1 MKKNIFKKVVIVLT
15 VLFSIIIITSGI
27 LGRQILFRDYPVFQ
41 SMSQKEIVETTNI
54 LPEDNDYI
62 KKLKNNALDVYLSNA
77 SSELAEKD
85 NDYVKKLKNNALDV
99 YLSNA
104 SSELAEKLG
113 ENEKRVNSI
122 VNGELPETQ
131 FSQNQ
136 QELQQA
142 LGASDE
148 QMKQL
153 SQTYENARLNRS
165 IDQLQAETKTLK
177 AEELPQFIQDANQ
190 LTQQTEKSIQ
200 SYIEDNNAVSK
211 STISASVQALND
223 ANAILNNFTQ
233 FVNYTNNYT
242 AISQLQF
249 DKISTNNSLMADFL
263 PVFNK
268 VNAYLSQKETVE
280 ARIKELTD
288 FQQKV
293 EKSEQLKNSSVELP
307 NLKGQTL
314 AAIRKQ
320 ASTNYKIEVESNN
333 EDKDTA
339 TVTQQNPDPSQY
351 GRILKGETIKVQ
363 THKKTEEKKASSDS
377 VKKDK
382 EKTETS
388 KKEDIKAKKK
398 GDE

>member
-1 MKKNIFKKVVIVLT
+1 MLSLIFMRFLMKKNIFKKVVIVLT

-62 KKLKNNALDVYLSNA
+62 
-77 SSELAEKD
+77 
-85 NDYVKKLKNNALDV
+85 KKLKNNALDV

>member
-1 MKKNIFKKVVIVLT
+1 MRFLMKKKIFNKIVIILAA
-15 VLFSIIIITSGI
+15 LLGIIIITAGI

-77 SSELAEKD
+77 SSELAEK
-85 NDYVKKLKNNALDV
+85 L
-99 YLSNA
+99 
-104 SSELAEKLG
+104 E

-122 VNGELPETQ
+122 VNGVLPEQQ

-136 QELQQA
+136 DELQQA

-148 QMKQL
+148 QMTQL
-153 SQTYENARLNRS
+153 AQTYENARLNRS

-177 AEELPQFIQDANQ
+177 AEQLPQFIQDTNQ

-200 SYIEDNNAVSK
+200 SYIEDNNAASK

-223 ANAILNNFTQ
+223 ANSLLSNFTQ

-242 AISQLQF
+242 AITQLQF

-293 EKSEQLKNSSVELP
+293 EKSEQLKSSSIEMP

-320 ASTNYKIEVESNN
+320 AGIDYKIEVEPNY

-339 TVTQQNPDPSQY
+339 IVTQQKPEPSQY
-351 GRILKGETIKVQ
+351 TRILKGQTITVQ
-363 THKKTEEKKASSDS
+363 TQKKVEEKKTSSDS
-377 VKKDK
+377 AKKDK
-382 EKTETS
+382 EKTEAS
-388 KKEDIKAKKK
+388 KKEDTKAKKK

>member
-1 MKKNIFKKVVIVLT
+1 MRFLMKKKIFNKIVIILAA
-15 VLFSIIIITSGI
+15 LLSIIIITAGI

-41 SMSQKEIVETTNI
+41 SMSQKEIVEATNI

-77 SSELAEKD
+77 SSELAEK
-85 NDYVKKLKNNALDV
+85 L
-99 YLSNA
+99 
-104 SSELAEKLG
+104 E

-122 VNGELPETQ
+122 VNGELPEQQ

-136 QELQQA
+136 DELQQA

-148 QMKQL
+148 QMTQL
-153 SQTYENARLNRS
+153 AQTYENARLNRS

-177 AEELPQFIQDANQ
+177 AEQLSQFIQDANQ
-190 LTQQTEKSIQ
+190 LAQQTEKSIQ

-211 STISASVQALND
+211 STISVSVQALND
-223 ANAILNNFTQ
+223 ANSLLSNFTQ

-242 AISQLQF
+242 AITQLQF

-293 EKSEQLKNSSVELP
+293 EKSEQLKSSSIEMP

-320 ASTNYKIEVESNN
+320 AGIDYKIEVEPNY

-339 TVTQQNPDPSQY
+339 IVTQQKPEPSQY
-351 GRILKGETIKVQ
+351 TRILKGQTITVQ
-363 THKKTEEKKASSDS
+363 TQKKVEEKKTSSVS
-377 VKKDK
+377 AEKDK
-382 EKTETS
+382 EKTEAS
-388 KKEDIKAKKK
+388 KKEDTKAKKK

>member
-1 MKKNIFKKVVIVLT
+1 MRFLMKKKIFNKIVMILA
-15 VLFSIIIITSGI
+15 VLLGIIIITAGI
-27 LGRQILFRDYPVFQ
+27 IGRQILFRDYPVFQ

-77 SSELAEKD
+77 SSELAEK
-85 NDYVKKLKNNALDV
+85 L
-99 YLSNA
+99 
-104 SSELAEKLG
+104 E

-122 VNGELPETQ
+122 VNGELPEQQ

-136 QELQQA
+136 DELQQA

-148 QMKQL
+148 QMTQL
-153 SQTYENARLNRS
+153 AQTYENARLNRS

-177 AEELPQFIQDANQ
+177 AEQLPQFIQDANQ
-190 LTQQTEKSIQ
+190 LAQQTEKSIQ
-200 SYIEDNNAVSK
+200 SYIEDNNAASK

-223 ANAILNNFTQ
+223 ANSLLSNFTQ

-242 AISQLQF
+242 AITQLQF

-293 EKSEQLKNSSVELP
+293 EKSEQLKSLSIEMP

-320 ASTNYKIEVESNN
+320 AGIDYKIEVEPNY

-339 TVTQQNPDPSQY
+339 IVTQQKPEPSQY
-351 GRILKGETIKVQ
+351 TRILKGQTITVQ
-363 THKKTEEKKASSDS
+363 TQKKVEEKKTSSVS
-377 VKKDK
+377 AKKDK
-382 EKTETS
+382 EKTEAS
-388 KKEDIKAKKK
+388 KKEDTKAKKK

>member
-1 MKKNIFKKVVIVLT
+1 MRFLMKKKIFNKIVIILAA
-15 VLFSIIIITSGI
+15 LLSIIIITAGI

-41 SMSQKEIVETTNI
+41 SMSQKEIVEATNI

-77 SSELAEKD
+77 SSELAEK
-85 NDYVKKLKNNALDV
+85 L
-99 YLSNA
+99 
-104 SSELAEKLG
+104 E

-122 VNGELPETQ
+122 VNGELPEQQ

-136 QELQQA
+136 DELQQA

-148 QMKQL
+148 QMTQL
-153 SQTYENARLNRS
+153 AQTYENARLNRS

-177 AEELPQFIQDANQ
+177 AEQLPQFIQDANQ
-190 LTQQTEKSIQ
+190 LAQQTEKSIQ

-211 STISASVQALND
+211 STISVSVQALND
-223 ANAILNNFTQ
+223 ANSLLSNFTQ

-242 AISQLQF
+242 AITQLQF

-293 EKSEQLKNSSVELP
+293 EKSEQLKSSSIEMP

-320 ASTNYKIEVESNN
+320 AGIDYKIEVEPNY

-339 TVTQQNPDPSQY
+339 IVTQQKPEPSQY
-351 GRILKGETIKVQ
+351 TRILKGQTITVQ
-363 THKKTEEKKASSDS
+363 TQKKVEEKKTSSVS
-377 VKKDK
+377 AKKDK
-382 EKTETS
+382 EKTEAS
-388 KKEDIKAKKK
+388 KKEDTKAKKK

>member
-1 MKKNIFKKVVIVLT
+1 MRFLMKKNIFNKVVIVLA
-15 VLFSIIIITSGI
+15 VLLSIIIIIAGL

-41 SMSQKEIVETTNI
+41 SMSQKEIIETTNI

-77 SSELAEKD
+77 SSELAEK
-85 NDYVKKLKNNALDV
+85 LR
-99 YLSNA
+99 
-104 SSELAEKLG
+104 
-113 ENEKRVNSI
+113 ENEKRINNI
-122 VNGELPETQ
+122 VNGKLPEQQ

-136 QELQQA
+136 DELQQA

-148 QMKQL
+148 QMTQL
-153 SQTYENARLNRS
+153 AQTYENARLKRS
-165 IDQLQAETKTLK
+165 INQLQAETKTLK
-177 AEELPQFIQDANQ
+177 AEQLPQFIQDANK
-190 LTQQTEKSIQ
+190 LSQQTEKSIQ

-211 STISASVQALND
+211 STISASVEALNE
-223 ANAILNNFTQ
+223 ANSLLGNFTQ

-242 AISQLQF
+242 ALTQLQF

-293 EKSEQLKNSSVELP
+293 EKSEQLKSSSVEMP

-320 ASTNYKIEVESNN
+320 AGSDYKIEVESNY

-339 TVTQQNPDPSQY
+339 IVTQQKPGPSQY
-351 GRILKGETIKVQ
+351 TRILKGQTITVQ
-363 THKKTEEKKASSDS
+363 TQKKEEEKKASSDS
-377 VKKDK
+377 AKKDK

-388 KKEDIKAKKK
+388 KKEDTKAKKK

>member
-1 MKKNIFKKVVIVLT
+1 MRFLMKKKIFNKIVIILAA
-15 VLFSIIIITSGI
+15 LLGIIIITAGI

-77 SSELAEKD
+77 SSELAEK
-85 NDYVKKLKNNALDV
+85 L
-99 YLSNA
+99 
-104 SSELAEKLG
+104 E

-122 VNGELPETQ
+122 VNGVLPEQQ

-136 QELQQA
+136 DELQQA

-148 QMKQL
+148 QMTQL
-153 SQTYENARLNRS
+153 AQTYENARLNRS

-177 AEELPQFIQDANQ
+177 AEQLPQFIQDANQ

-200 SYIEDNNAVSK
+200 SYIEDNNAASK

-223 ANAILNNFTQ
+223 ANSLLSNFTQ

-242 AISQLQF
+242 AITQLQF

-293 EKSEQLKNSSVELP
+293 EKSEQLKSSSIEMP

-320 ASTNYKIEVESNN
+320 AGIDYKIEVEPNY

-339 TVTQQNPDPSQY
+339 IVTQQKPEPSQY
-351 GRILKGETIKVQ
+351 TRILKGQTITVQ
-363 THKKTEEKKASSDS
+363 TQKKVEEKKTSSDS
-377 VKKDK
+377 AKKDK
-382 EKTETS
+382 EKTEAS
-388 KKEDIKAKKK
+388 KKEDTKAKKK

>member
-1 MKKNIFKKVVIVLT
+1 MRFLMKKKIFNKIVIILAA
-15 VLFSIIIITSGI
+15 LLSIIIITAGI

-41 SMSQKEIVETTNI
+41 SMSQKEIVEATNI

-77 SSELAEKD
+77 SSELAEK
-85 NDYVKKLKNNALDV
+85 L
-99 YLSNA
+99 
-104 SSELAEKLG
+104 E

-122 VNGELPETQ
+122 VNGELPEQQ

-136 QELQQA
+136 DELQQA

-148 QMKQL
+148 QMTQL
-153 SQTYENARLNRS
+153 AQTYENARLNRS

-177 AEELPQFIQDANQ
+177 AEQLSQFIQDANQ
-190 LTQQTEKSIQ
+190 LAQQTEKSIQ

-211 STISASVQALND
+211 STISVSVQALTD
-223 ANAILNNFTQ
+223 ANSLLSNFTQ

-242 AISQLQF
+242 AITQLQF

-293 EKSEQLKNSSVELP
+293 EKSEQLKSSSIEMP

-320 ASTNYKIEVESNN
+320 AGIDYKIEVEPNY

-339 TVTQQNPDPSQY
+339 IVTQQKPEPSQY
-351 GRILKGETIKVQ
+351 TRILKGQTITVQ
-363 THKKTEEKKASSDS
+363 TQKKVEEKKTSSVS
-377 VKKDK
+377 AKKDK
-382 EKTETS
+382 EKTEAS
-388 KKEDIKAKKK
+388 KKEDTKAKKK

>member
-1 MKKNIFKKVVIVLT
+1 MRFLMKKKIFNKIVIILAA
-15 VLFSIIIITSGI
+15 LLSIIIITAGI

-41 SMSQKEIVETTNI
+41 SMSQKEIVEATNI

-77 SSELAEKD
+77 SSELAEK
-85 NDYVKKLKNNALDV
+85 L
-99 YLSNA
+99 
-104 SSELAEKLG
+104 E

-122 VNGELPETQ
+122 VNGELPEQQ

-136 QELQQA
+136 DELQQA

-148 QMKQL
+148 QMTQL
-153 SQTYENARLNRS
+153 AQTYENARLNRS

-177 AEELPQFIQDANQ
+177 AEQLSQFIQDANQ
-190 LTQQTEKSIQ
+190 LAQQTEKSIQ

-223 ANAILNNFTQ
+223 ANSLLSNFTQ

-242 AISQLQF
+242 AITQLQF

-293 EKSEQLKNSSVELP
+293 EKSEQLKSSSIEMP

-320 ASTNYKIEVESNN
+320 AGIDYKIEVEPNY

-339 TVTQQNPDPSQY
+339 IVTQQKPEPSQY
-351 GRILKGETIKVQ
+351 TRILKGQTITVQ
-363 THKKTEEKKASSDS
+363 TQKKVEEKKTSSDS
-377 VKKDK
+377 AKKDK
-382 EKTETS
+382 EKTEAS
-388 KKEDIKAKKK
+388 KKEDTKAKKK

>member
-1 MKKNIFKKVVIVLT
+1 MRFLMKKNIFKKVVIVLT

-77 SSELAEKD
+77 SSELAEK
-85 NDYVKKLKNNALDV
+85 
-99 YLSNA
+99 
-104 SSELAEKLG
+104 LG

-136 QELQQA
+136 EELQQA

-320 ASTNYKIEVESNN
+320 AGANYKIEVEPNN

-363 THKKTEEKKASSDS
+363 TQKKTEEKKASSDS
-377 VKKDK
+377 SKKDK

-388 KKEDIKAKKK
+388 KKEDTKAKKK

>member
-1 MKKNIFKKVVIVLT
+1 MLSLIFMRFLMKKKIFNKIVIILAA
-15 VLFSIIIITSGI
+15 LLSIIIITAGI

-41 SMSQKEIVETTNI
+41 SMSQKEIVEATNI

-77 SSELAEKD
+77 SSELAEK
-85 NDYVKKLKNNALDV
+85 L
-99 YLSNA
+99 
-104 SSELAEKLG
+104 E

-122 VNGELPETQ
+122 VNGELPEQQ

-136 QELQQA
+136 DELQQA

-148 QMKQL
+148 QMTQL
-153 SQTYENARLNRS
+153 AQTYENARLNRS

-177 AEELPQFIQDANQ
+177 AEQLSQFIQDANQ
-190 LTQQTEKSIQ
+190 LAQQTEKSIQ

-211 STISASVQALND
+211 STISVSVQALND
-223 ANAILNNFTQ
+223 ANSLLSNFTQ

-242 AISQLQF
+242 AITQLQF

-293 EKSEQLKNSSVELP
+293 EKSEQLKSSSIEMP

-320 ASTNYKIEVESNN
+320 AGIDYKIEVEPNY

-339 TVTQQNPDPSQY
+339 IVTQQKPEPSQY
-351 GRILKGETIKVQ
+351 TRILKGQTITVQ
-363 THKKTEEKKASSDS
+363 TQKKVEEKKTSSVS
-377 VKKDK
+377 AKKDK
-382 EKTETS
+382 EKTEAS
-388 KKEDIKAKKK
+388 KKEDTKAKKK

>member
-1 MKKNIFKKVVIVLT
+1 MRFLMKKKIFNKIVIILAA
-15 VLFSIIIITSGI
+15 LLSIIIITAGI

-41 SMSQKEIVETTNI
+41 SMSQKEIVEATNI

-77 SSELAEKD
+77 SSELAEK
-85 NDYVKKLKNNALDV
+85 L
-99 YLSNA
+99 
-104 SSELAEKLG
+104 E

-122 VNGELPETQ
+122 VNGVLPEQQ

-136 QELQQA
+136 DELQQA

-148 QMKQL
+148 QMTQL
-153 SQTYENARLNRS
+153 AQTYENARLNRS

-177 AEELPQFIQDANQ
+177 AEQLSQFIQDANQ
-190 LTQQTEKSIQ
+190 LAQQTEKSIQ

-211 STISASVQALND
+211 STISVSVQALND
-223 ANAILNNFTQ
+223 ANSLLSNFTQ

-242 AISQLQF
+242 AITQLQF

-293 EKSEQLKNSSVELP
+293 EKSEQLKSSSIEMP

-320 ASTNYKIEVESNN
+320 AGIDYKIEVEPNY

-339 TVTQQNPDPSQY
+339 IVTQQKPEPSQY
-351 GRILKGETIKVQ
+351 TRILKGQTITVQ
-363 THKKTEEKKASSDS
+363 TQKKVEEKKTSSVS
-377 VKKDK
+377 AKKDK
-382 EKTETS
+382 EKTEAS
-388 KKEDIKAKKK
+388 KKEDTKAKKK

>member
-1 MKKNIFKKVVIVLT
+1 MRFLMKKNIFKKVVIVLT

-77 SSELAEKD
+77 SSELAEK
-85 NDYVKKLKNNALDV
+85 
-99 YLSNA
+99 
-104 SSELAEKLG
+104 LG

-136 QELQQA
+136 EELQQA

-211 STISASVQALND
+211 STISASVQSLND

-268 VNAYLSQKETVE
+268 VNAYLRQKETVE

-320 ASTNYKIEVESNN
+320 AGTNYKIEVEPNN

-363 THKKTEEKKASSDS
+363 TQKKTEEKKASSDS
-377 VKKDK
+377 AKKDK

-388 KKEDIKAKKK
+388 KKEDTKAKKK

>member
-1 MKKNIFKKVVIVLT
+1 MRFLMKKNIFKKVVIVLT

-77 SSELAEKD
+77 SSELAEK
-85 NDYVKKLKNNALDV
+85 
-99 YLSNA
+99 
-104 SSELAEKLG
+104 LG

-136 QELQQA
+136 EELQQA

-363 THKKTEEKKASSDS
+363 TQKKTEEKKASSDS
-377 VKKDK
+377 SKKDK

-388 KKEDIKAKKK
+388 KKEDTKAKKK

>member
-1 MKKNIFKKVVIVLT
+1 MRFLMKKKIFNKIVMILA
-15 VLFSIIIITSGI
+15 VLLGIIIITAGI

-77 SSELAEKD
+77 SSELAEK
-85 NDYVKKLKNNALDV
+85 L
-99 YLSNA
+99 
-104 SSELAEKLG
+104 E

-122 VNGELPETQ
+122 VNGELPEQQ

-136 QELQQA
+136 DELQQA

-148 QMKQL
+148 QMTQL
-153 SQTYENARLNRS
+153 AQTYENARLNRS

-177 AEELPQFIQDANQ
+177 AEQLPQFIQDANQ
-190 LTQQTEKSIQ
+190 LAQQTEKSIQ

-223 ANAILNNFTQ
+223 ANSLLSNFTQ

-242 AISQLQF
+242 AITQLQF

-293 EKSEQLKNSSVELP
+293 EKSEQLKSSSIEMP

-320 ASTNYKIEVESNN
+320 AGIDYKIEVEPNY

-339 TVTQQNPDPSQY
+339 IVTQQKPEPSQY
-351 GRILKGETIKVQ
+351 TRILKGQTITVQ
-363 THKKTEEKKASSDS
+363 TQKKVEEKKTSSDS
-377 VKKDK
+377 AKKDK
-382 EKTETS
+382 EKTEAS
-388 KKEDIKAKKK
+388 KKEDTKAKKK

>member
-1 MKKNIFKKVVIVLT
+1 MRFLMKKNIFKKVVIVLT

-77 SSELAEKD
+77 SSELAEK
-85 NDYVKKLKNNALDV
+85 
-99 YLSNA
+99 
-104 SSELAEKLG
+104 LG

-136 QELQQA
+136 EELQQA

-320 ASTNYKIEVESNN
+320 ASTNYKIEVEPNN

-363 THKKTEEKKASSDS
+363 TQKKTEEKKASSDS
-377 VKKDK
+377 SKKDK

-388 KKEDIKAKKK
+388 KKEDTKAKKK

>member
-1 MKKNIFKKVVIVLT
+1 MRFLMKKNIFKKVVIVLT

-77 SSELAEKD
+77 SSELAEK
-85 NDYVKKLKNNALDV
+85 
-99 YLSNA
+99 
-104 SSELAEKLG
+104 LG

-136 QELQQA
+136 EELQQA

-148 QMKQL
+148 QMKKL

-177 AEELPQFIQDANQ
+177 AEDLPQFIQDANQ

-268 VNAYLSQKETVE
+268 VNAYLRQKETVE

-320 ASTNYKIEVESNN
+320 DSTNYKIEVEPNN

-363 THKKTEEKKASSDS
+363 TQKKTEEKKASSDS
-377 VKKDK
+377 SKKDK

-388 KKEDIKAKKK
+388 KKEDTKAKKK

>member
-1 MKKNIFKKVVIVLT
+1 MRFLMKKNIFKKVVIVLT

-77 SSELAEKD
+77 SSELAE
-85 NDYVKKLKNNALDV
+85 N
-99 YLSNA
+99 
-104 SSELAEKLG
+104 LG

>member
-1 MKKNIFKKVVIVLT
+1 MRFLMKKNIFKKVVIVLT

-77 SSELAEKD
+77 SSELAEK
-85 NDYVKKLKNNALDV
+85 
-99 YLSNA
+99 
-104 SSELAEKLG
+104 LG

-136 QELQQA
+136 EELQQA

-293 EKSEQLKNSSVELP
+293 EKSEKLKNSSVELP

-320 ASTNYKIEVESNN
+320 AGANYKIEVEPNN

-377 VKKDK
+377 SKKDK

-388 KKEDIKAKKK
+388 KKEDTKAKKK

>member
-1 MKKNIFKKVVIVLT
+1 MRFLMKKNIFKKVVIVLT

-77 SSELAEKD
+77 SSELAEK
-85 NDYVKKLKNNALDV
+85 
-99 YLSNA
+99 
-104 SSELAEKLG
+104 LG
-113 ENEKRVNSI
+113 GNEKRVNNI

-136 QELQQA
+136 EELQQA

-211 STISASVQALND
+211 STISASVQSLND

-268 VNAYLSQKETVE
+268 VNAYLRQKETVE

-320 ASTNYKIEVESNN
+320 ASTNYKIEVEPNN

-363 THKKTEEKKASSDS
+363 TQKKTEEKKASSDS
-377 VKKDK
+377 AKKDK

-388 KKEDIKAKKK
+388 KKEDTKAKKK

>member
-1 MKKNIFKKVVIVLT
+1 MRFLMKKNIFKKVVIVLT

-77 SSELAEKD
+77 SSELAEK
-85 NDYVKKLKNNALDV
+85 
-99 YLSNA
+99 
-104 SSELAEKLG
+104 LG

-136 QELQQA
+136 EELQQA

-177 AEELPQFIQDANQ
+177 AEDLPQFIQDANQ

-320 ASTNYKIEVESNN
+320 AGTNYKIEVEPNN

-363 THKKTEEKKASSDS
+363 TQKKTEEKKASSDS

-388 KKEDIKAKKK
+388 KKEDTKAKKK

>member
-1 MKKNIFKKVVIVLT
+1 MRFLMKKKIFNKIVIILAA
-15 VLFSIIIITSGI
+15 LLSIIIITAGI

-41 SMSQKEIVETTNI
+41 SMSQKEIVEATNI

-77 SSELAEKD
+77 SSELAEK
-85 NDYVKKLKNNALDV
+85 L
-99 YLSNA
+99 
-104 SSELAEKLG
+104 E

-122 VNGELPETQ
+122 VNGELPEQQ

-136 QELQQA
+136 DELQQA

-148 QMKQL
+148 QMTQL
-153 SQTYENARLNRS
+153 AQTYENARLNRS

-177 AEELPQFIQDANQ
+177 AEQLSQFIQDANQ
-190 LTQQTEKSIQ
+190 LAQQTEKSIQ

-211 STISASVQALND
+211 STISVSVQALND
-223 ANAILNNFTQ
+223 ANSLLSNFTQ

-242 AISQLQF
+242 AITQLQF

-293 EKSEQLKNSSVELP
+293 EKSEQLKSSSIEMP

-320 ASTNYKIEVESNN
+320 AGIDYKIEVEPNY
-333 EDKDTA
+333 EDKNTA
-339 TVTQQNPDPSQY
+339 IVTQQKPEPSQY
-351 GRILKGETIKVQ
+351 TRILKGQTITVQ
-363 THKKTEEKKASSDS
+363 TQKKVEEKKTSSVS
-377 VKKDK
+377 AKKDK
-382 EKTETS
+382 EKTEAS
-388 KKEDIKAKKK
+388 KKEDTKAKKK

>member
-1 MKKNIFKKVVIVLT
+1 MRFLMKKKIFNKIVMILA
-15 VLFSIIIITSGI
+15 VLLGIIIITAGI
-27 LGRQILFRDYPVFQ
+27 IGRQILFRDYPVFQ

-77 SSELAEKD
+77 SSELAEK
-85 NDYVKKLKNNALDV
+85 L
-99 YLSNA
+99 
-104 SSELAEKLG
+104 E

-122 VNGELPETQ
+122 VNGELPEQQ

-136 QELQQA
+136 DELQQA

-148 QMKQL
+148 QMTQL
-153 SQTYENARLNRS
+153 AQTYENARLNRS

-177 AEELPQFIQDANQ
+177 AEQLSQFIQDANQ
-190 LTQQTEKSIQ
+190 LAQQTEKSIQ

-223 ANAILNNFTQ
+223 ANSLLSNFTQ

-242 AISQLQF
+242 AITQLQF

-293 EKSEQLKNSSVELP
+293 EKSEQLKSSSIEMP

-320 ASTNYKIEVESNN
+320 AGIDYKIEVEPNY

-339 TVTQQNPDPSQY
+339 IVTQQKPEPSQY
-351 GRILKGETIKVQ
+351 TRILKGQTITVQ
-363 THKKTEEKKASSDS
+363 TQKKVEEKKTSSDS
-377 VKKDK
+377 AKKDK
-382 EKTETS
+382 EKTEAS
-388 KKEDIKAKKK
+388 KKEDTKAKKK

>member
-1 MKKNIFKKVVIVLT
+1 MRFLMKKNIFKKVVIVLT

-77 SSELAEKD
+77 SSELAEK
-85 NDYVKKLKNNALDV
+85 
-99 YLSNA
+99 
-104 SSELAEKLG
+104 LG

-136 QELQQA
+136 EELQQA

-339 TVTQQNPDPSQY
+339 TVTQQNPAPSQY

-363 THKKTEEKKASSDS
+363 TQKKTEEKKASSDS
-377 VKKDK
+377 AKKDK

-388 KKEDIKAKKK
+388 KKEDTKAKKK

>member
-1 MKKNIFKKVVIVLT
+1 MLGLIFMRFLMKKNIFNKVVIVLA
-15 VLFSIIIITSGI
+15 VLLSIIIIIAGL

-41 SMSQKEIVETTNI
+41 SMSQKEIIETTNI

-77 SSELAEKD
+77 SSELAEK
-85 NDYVKKLKNNALDV
+85 LR
-99 YLSNA
+99 
-104 SSELAEKLG
+104 
-113 ENEKRVNSI
+113 ENEKRINNI
-122 VNGELPETQ
+122 VNGKLPEQQ

-136 QELQQA
+136 DELQQA

-148 QMKQL
+148 QMTQL
-153 SQTYENARLNRS
+153 AQTYENARLKRS
-165 IDQLQAETKTLK
+165 INQLQAETKTLK
-177 AEELPQFIQDANQ
+177 AEQLPQFIQDANK
-190 LTQQTEKSIQ
+190 LSQQTEKSIQ

-211 STISASVQALND
+211 STISASVEALNE
-223 ANAILNNFTQ
+223 ANSLLGNFTQ

-242 AISQLQF
+242 ALTQLQF

-293 EKSEQLKNSSVELP
+293 EKSEQLKSSSVEMP

-320 ASTNYKIEVESNN
+320 AGSDYKIEVESNY

-339 TVTQQNPDPSQY
+339 IVTQQKPGPSQY
-351 GRILKGETIKVQ
+351 TRILKGQTITVQ
-363 THKKTEEKKASSDS
+363 TQKKEEEKKASSDS
-377 VKKDK
+377 AKKDK

-388 KKEDIKAKKK
+388 KKEDTKAKKK

>member
-1 MKKNIFKKVVIVLT
+1 MRFLMKKKIFNKIVIILAA
-15 VLFSIIIITSGI
+15 LLSIIIITAGI

-77 SSELAEKD
+77 SSELAEK
-85 NDYVKKLKNNALDV
+85 L
-99 YLSNA
+99 
-104 SSELAEKLG
+104 E

-122 VNGELPETQ
+122 VNGELPEQQ

-136 QELQQA
+136 DELQQA

-148 QMKQL
+148 QMTQL
-153 SQTYENARLNRS
+153 AQTYENARLNRS

-177 AEELPQFIQDANQ
+177 AEQLPQFIQDANQ
-190 LTQQTEKSIQ
+190 LAQQTEKSIQ

-223 ANAILNNFTQ
+223 ANSLLSNFTQ

-242 AISQLQF
+242 AITQLQF

-293 EKSEQLKNSSVELP
+293 EKSEQLKSSSIEMP

-320 ASTNYKIEVESNN
+320 AGIDYKIEVEPNY

-339 TVTQQNPDPSQY
+339 IVTQQKPDSSQY
-351 GRILKGETIKVQ
+351 TRILKGQTITVQ
-363 THKKTEEKKASSDS
+363 TQKKVEEKKASSDS
-377 VKKDK
+377 AKKDK
-382 EKTETS
+382 EKTEAS
-388 KKEDIKAKKK
+388 KKEDTKDKKK

>member
-1 MKKNIFKKVVIVLT
+1 MLSLIFMRFLMKKKIFNKVVIVLA
-15 VLFSIIIITSGI
+15 VLLSIIIITAGI

-41 SMSQKEIVETTNI
+41 SMSQKEIIETTNI
-54 LPEDNDYI
+54 LPE
-62 KKLKNNALDVYLSNA
+62 
-77 SSELAEKD
+77 D

-113 ENEKRVNSI
+113 KNEKRVNSI
-122 VNGELPETQ
+122 VNGELPENQ

-136 QELQQA
+136 EELQQA

-148 QMKQL
+148 QMTQL
-153 SQTYENARLNRS
+153 SQTYENARLNRA
-165 IDQLQAETKTLK
+165 IDQLQSEAKTLK
-177 AEELPQFIQDANQ
+177 AEQLPQFIKDANQ
-190 LTQQTEKSIQ
+190 LTKQTEKSIQ

-211 STISASVQALND
+211 STISASVQTLHD
-223 ANAILNNFTQ
+223 ANSLLNNFTQ

-242 AISQLQF
+242 TITKLQF
-249 DKISTNNSLMADFL
+249 DKISTNNSLMEDFL

-293 EKSEQLKNSSVELP
+293 EKSEQLRNSSIELP

-314 AAIRKQ
+314 ADIRKK
-320 ASTNYKIEVESNN
+320 AGSNYKIEVEPTDEN
-333 EDKDTA
+333 KDTSI
-339 TVTQQNPDPSQY
+339 VTRQVPDPSDFD
-351 GRILKGETIKVQ
+351 RILKGETITVQ
-363 THKKTEEKKASSDS
+363 TKKKAEEKKPSSNTN
-377 VKKDK
+377 KKD
-382 EKTETS
+382 EDKT
-388 KKEDIKAKKK
+388 DKK
-398 GDE
+398 GESKSKVKNKGDN

>member
-1 MKKNIFKKVVIVLT
+1 MLSLIFIRFLMKKKIFNKVVIVLA
-15 VLFSIIIITSGI
+15 VLLSIIIITAGI

-41 SMSQKEIVETTNI
+41 SMSQKEIIETTNI
-54 LPEDNDYI
+54 LPE
-62 KKLKNNALDVYLSNA
+62 
-77 SSELAEKD
+77 D

-113 ENEKRVNSI
+113 KNEKRVNSI
-122 VNGELPETQ
+122 VNGELPENQ

-136 QELQQA
+136 EELQQA

-148 QMKQL
+148 QMTQL
-153 SQTYENARLNRS
+153 SQTYENARLNRA
-165 IDQLQAETKTLK
+165 IDQLQSEAKTLK
-177 AEELPQFIQDANQ
+177 AEQLPQFIKDANQ
-190 LTQQTEKSIQ
+190 LTKQTEKSIQ

-211 STISASVQALND
+211 STISASVQTLHD
-223 ANAILNNFTQ
+223 ANSLLNNFTQ

-242 AISQLQF
+242 TITKLQF
-249 DKISTNNSLMADFL
+249 DKISTNNSLMEDFL

-293 EKSEQLKNSSVELP
+293 EKSEQLRNSSIELP

-314 AAIRKQ
+314 ADIRKK
-320 ASTNYKIEVESNN
+320 AGSNYKIEVEPTDEN
-333 EDKDTA
+333 KDTSI
-339 TVTQQNPDPSQY
+339 VTRQVPDPSDFD
-351 GRILKGETIKVQ
+351 RILKGKTITVQ
-363 THKKTEEKKASSDS
+363 TKKKAEEKKPSSNTN
-377 VKKDK
+377 KKD
-382 EKTETS
+382 EDKTDKKGES
-388 KKEDIKAKKK
+388 KSKVKKK
-398 GDE
+398 GDN

>member
-1 MKKNIFKKVVIVLT
+1 MRFLMKKNIFKKVVIVLT

-77 SSELAEKD
+77 SSELAEK
-85 NDYVKKLKNNALDV
+85 
-99 YLSNA
+99 
-104 SSELAEKLG
+104 LG

-136 QELQQA
+136 EELQQA

-320 ASTNYKIEVESNN
+320 AGTNYKIEAESNN

-339 TVTQQNPDPSQY
+339 TVTKQNPDPSQY
-351 GRILKGETIKVQ
+351 DRILKGETIKVQ
-363 THKKTEEKKASSDS
+363 TQKKTEEKKASADS
-377 VKKDK
+377 AKKDK

-388 KKEDIKAKKK
+388 KKEATKAKKK

>member
-1 MKKNIFKKVVIVLT
+1 MRFLMKKNIFKKVVIVLT

-77 SSELAEKD
+77 SSELAEK
-85 NDYVKKLKNNALDV
+85 
-99 YLSNA
+99 
-104 SSELAEKLG
+104 LG

-136 QELQQA
+136 EELQQA

-320 ASTNYKIEVESNN
+320 AGTNYKIEVESNN

-363 THKKTEEKKASSDS
+363 TQKKTEEKKASSDS
-377 VKKDK
+377 SKKDK

-388 KKEDIKAKKK
+388 KKEDTKAKKK

>member
-1 MKKNIFKKVVIVLT
+1 MRFLMKKKIFNKIVIILAVL
-15 VLFSIIIITSGI
+15 LSIIIITAGI

-77 SSELAEKD
+77 SSELAEK
-85 NDYVKKLKNNALDV
+85 L
-99 YLSNA
+99 
-104 SSELAEKLG
+104 E

-122 VNGELPETQ
+122 VNGVLPEQQ

-136 QELQQA
+136 DELQQA

-148 QMKQL
+148 QMTQL

-177 AEELPQFIQDANQ
+177 AEQLSQFIQDANQ
-190 LTQQTEKSIQ
+190 LAQQTEKSIQ

-223 ANAILNNFTQ
+223 ANSLLSNFTQ

-242 AISQLQF
+242 AITQLQF

-293 EKSEQLKNSSVELP
+293 EKSEQLKSSSIEMP

-320 ASTNYKIEVESNN
+320 AGIDYKIEVEPNY

-339 TVTQQNPDPSQY
+339 IVTQQKPDPSQY
-351 GRILKGETIKVQ
+351 TRILKGQTITVQ
-363 THKKTEEKKASSDS
+363 TQKKVEEKKTSSDS
-377 VKKDK
+377 AKKDK
-382 EKTETS
+382 EKTEAS
-388 KKEDIKAKKK
+388 KKEDTKAKKK

>member
-1 MKKNIFKKVVIVLT
+1 MRFLMKKNIFKKVVIVLT

-77 SSELAEKD
+77 SSELAEK
-85 NDYVKKLKNNALDV
+85 
-99 YLSNA
+99 
-104 SSELAEKLG
+104 LG

-136 QELQQA
+136 EELQQA

-320 ASTNYKIEVESNN
+320 AGSNYKIEVESNN

-363 THKKTEEKKASSDS
+363 TQKKTEEKKASSDS
-377 VKKDK
+377 SKKDK

-388 KKEDIKAKKK
+388 KKEDTKAKKK

>member
-1 MKKNIFKKVVIVLT
+1 MRFLMKKKIFNKIVIILAA
-15 VLFSIIIITSGI
+15 LLGIIIITAGI

-77 SSELAEKD
+77 SSELAEK
-85 NDYVKKLKNNALDV
+85 L
-99 YLSNA
+99 
-104 SSELAEKLG
+104 E

-122 VNGELPETQ
+122 VNGVLPEQQ

-136 QELQQA
+136 DELQQA

-148 QMKQL
+148 QMTQL
-153 SQTYENARLNRS
+153 AQTYENARLNRS

-177 AEELPQFIQDANQ
+177 AEQLPQFIQDANQ
-190 LTQQTEKSIQ
+190 LAQQTEKSIQ
-200 SYIEDNNAVSK
+200 SYIEDNNAASK

-223 ANAILNNFTQ
+223 ANSLLSNFTQ

-242 AISQLQF
+242 AITQLQF

-293 EKSEQLKNSSVELP
+293 EKSEQLKSSSIEMP

-320 ASTNYKIEVESNN
+320 AGIDYKIEVEPNY

-339 TVTQQNPDPSQY
+339 IVTQQKPDSSQY
-351 GRILKGETIKVQ
+351 TRILKGQTITVQ
-363 THKKTEEKKASSDS
+363 TQKKVEEKKASSDS
-377 VKKDK
+377 AKKDK
-382 EKTETS
+382 EKTEAS
-388 KKEDIKAKKK
+388 KKEDTKDKKK

>member
-1 MKKNIFKKVVIVLT
+1 MLSLIFMRFLMKKKIFNKVVIVLA
-15 VLFSIIIITSGI
+15 VLLSIIIITAGI

-41 SMSQKEIVETTNI
+41 SMSQKEIIETTNI
-54 LPEDNDYI
+54 LPE
-62 KKLKNNALDVYLSNA
+62 
-77 SSELAEKD
+77 D

-122 VNGELPETQ
+122 VNGELPENQ

-136 QELQQA
+136 EELQQA

-148 QMKQL
+148 QMTQL
-153 SQTYENARLNRS
+153 SQTYENARLNRA
-165 IDQLQAETKTLK
+165 IDQLQSEAKTLK
-177 AEELPQFIQDANQ
+177 AEQLPQFIKDANQ
-190 LTQQTEKSIQ
+190 LTKQTEKSIQ

-211 STISASVQALND
+211 STIYASVQTLDD
-223 ANAILNNFTQ
+223 ANSLLNNFTQ
-233 FVNYTNNYT
+233 FVNYTNNYSSIT
-242 AISQLQF
+242 KLQF
-249 DKISTNNSLMADFL
+249 DKISTNNSLMEDFL

-293 EKSEQLKNSSVELP
+293 EKSEQLSNSSIELP

-314 AAIRKQ
+314 AAIRKK
-320 ASTNYKIEVESNN
+320 AGSDYKIEVEPADEN
-333 EDKDTA
+333 KDTSV
-339 TVTQQNPDPSQY
+339 VTRQVPDPSDFD
-351 GRILKGETIKVQ
+351 RILKGETITVQ
-363 THKKTEEKKASSDS
+363 TKKKDEEKKPSSNTN
-377 VKKDK
+377 KKD
-382 EKTETS
+382 EDKTDKKGDS
-388 KKEDIKAKKK
+388 KSKVKKK
-398 GDE
+398 GDN

>member
-1 MKKNIFKKVVIVLT
+1 MRFLMKKKIFNKIVMILA
-15 VLFSIIIITSGI
+15 VLLGIIIITAGI
-27 LGRQILFRDYPVFQ
+27 IGRQILFRDYPVFQ

-77 SSELAEKD
+77 SSELAEK
-85 NDYVKKLKNNALDV
+85 L
-99 YLSNA
+99 
-104 SSELAEKLG
+104 E

-122 VNGELPETQ
+122 VNGELPEQQ

-136 QELQQA
+136 DELQQA

-148 QMKQL
+148 QMTQL
-153 SQTYENARLNRS
+153 AQTYENARLNRS

-177 AEELPQFIQDANQ
+177 AEQLPQFIQDANQ
-190 LTQQTEKSIQ
+190 LAQQTEKSIQ

-223 ANAILNNFTQ
+223 ANSLLSNFTQ

-242 AISQLQF
+242 AITQLQF

-293 EKSEQLKNSSVELP
+293 EKSEQLKSSSIEMP

-320 ASTNYKIEVESNN
+320 AGIDYKIEVEPNY

-339 TVTQQNPDPSQY
+339 IVTQQKPDSSQY
-351 GRILKGETIKVQ
+351 TRILKGQTITVQ
-363 THKKTEEKKASSDS
+363 TQKKVEEKKASSDS
-377 VKKDK
+377 AKKDK
-382 EKTETS
+382 EKTEAS
-388 KKEDIKAKKK
+388 KKEDTKAKKK

>member
-1 MKKNIFKKVVIVLT
+1 MRFLMKKNIFKKVVIVLT

-77 SSELAEKD
+77 SSELAEK
-85 NDYVKKLKNNALDV
+85 
-99 YLSNA
+99 
-104 SSELAEKLG
+104 LG

-136 QELQQA
+136 EELQQA

-320 ASTNYKIEVESNN
+320 AGTNYKIEVESNN

-339 TVTQQNPDPSQY
+339 TVTKQNPDPSQY
-351 GRILKGETIKVQ
+351 DRILKGETIKVQ
-363 THKKTEEKKASSDS
+363 TQKKTEEKKASADS
-377 VKKDK
+377 AKKDK

-388 KKEDIKAKKK
+388 KKEATKAKKK

>member
-1 MKKNIFKKVVIVLT
+1 MLSLIFMRFLMKKNIFKKVVIVLT

-77 SSELAEKD
+77 SSELAEK
-85 NDYVKKLKNNALDV
+85 
-99 YLSNA
+99 
-104 SSELAEKLG
+104 LG

-136 QELQQA
+136 EELQQA

-320 ASTNYKIEVESNN
+320 AGANYKIEVEPNN

-363 THKKTEEKKASSDS
+363 TQKKTEEKKASSDS
-377 VKKDK
+377 SKKDK

-388 KKEDIKAKKK
+388 KKEDTKAKKK